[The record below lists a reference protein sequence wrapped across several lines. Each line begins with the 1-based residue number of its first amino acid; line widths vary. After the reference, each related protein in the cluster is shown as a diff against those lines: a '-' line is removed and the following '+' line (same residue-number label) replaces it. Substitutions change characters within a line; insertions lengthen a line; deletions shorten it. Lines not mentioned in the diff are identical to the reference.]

1 MVQNT
6 DMYIQSTKDM
16 VAQVEKAQQCVDKK
30 GI

>member
-16 VAQVEKAQQCVDKK
+16 VAQVEKARQCVDK
-30 GI
+30 